1 MIKYISINNYGSIL
15 DATLHFTFEESKAPR
30 GYHDFQTIPFI
41 EIGKN
46 RLVPSLALIGPNA
59 SGKTRFIRAFS
70 AIHDFIMSGKNP
82 HAPYELRASPLPTT
96 KIEIVWI
103 DKAIEV
109 EYKYTIEA
117 GKGGIIYES
126 LDCDEEKL
134 FMAHNGHLTFP
145 ALNISSQDNKKTLN
159 SFKVFCVD
167 EDTSLLL
174 KSALEF
180 LANDYPSLDSRI
192 NNAYEFWKG
201 KVVFDGLSSDN
212 PPYSSTDFTDA
223 VDLLAETFTDVEP
236 PKREESAL
244 ELLSK
249 YLRKLDFNIQKISF
263 VRKKYDPNDFPFM
276 DRIKHIYDGLDFTI
290 LWVMVHH
297 LSENGETVPISFRSE
312 SNGTKRLMTLLTHM
326 LTAVRTGG
334 VAVVDGIEESLHTH
348 LVQELLKLFNDKDLN
363 TEKSQIIFTTHNA
376 DLLSTGLRRSQIAV
390 VSQRGFTGTHVRRL
404 IDMPG
409 VKQSDEFRDDYLNG
423 YYDALPAAYL

>member
-1 MIKYISINNYGSIL
+1 MIKYIALKNYGSIL
-15 DATLHFTFEESKAPR
+15 DATLHFTFEELKAPR
-30 GYHDFQTIPFI
+30 GHHDFQTIPFI
-41 EIGKN
+41 EIGNN

-59 SGKTRFIRAFS
+59 SGKTTFIRAFS
-70 AIHDFIMSGKNP
+70 AIHGFIMNGKNP
-82 HAPYELRASPLPTT
+82 YAPYKLRDNLLPTT
-96 KIEIVWI
+96 KIKIAWL
-103 DKAIEV
+103 DKDLDV

-126 LDCDEEKL
+126 LDCDEETL
-134 FMAHNGHLTFP
+134 FMSQNGLLSFP
-145 ALNISSQDNKKTLN
+145 ALNISSQDNKKILN

-180 LANDYPSLDSRI
+180 LANDFPHLDSRV
-192 NNAYEFWKG
+192 NNAYKFWNG
-201 KVVFDGLSSDN
+201 KVVFYGLSSDN
-212 PPYSSTDFTDA
+212 PSYSNAFTDA
-223 VDLLAETFTDVEP
+223 IKLLAETFTDVEP

-249 YLRKLDFNIQKISF
+249 YLKKLDFNIQKISY
-263 VRKKYDPNDFPFM
+263 VRKKYNPDDFPFM
-276 DRIKHIYDGLDFTI
+276 DQIKHIYDGLDFNI
-290 LWVMVHH
+290 LWIMVHH
-297 LSENGETVPISFRSE
+297 LSESGESVPISFLSE
-312 SNGTKRLMTLLTHM
+312 SNGTKRLMTILAHM

-334 VAVVDGIEESLHTH
+334 VAVIDGIEESLHTH

-363 TEKSQIIFTTHNA
+363 TQKSQIIFTTHNA

-390 VSQRGFTGTHVRRL
+390 VSQRGFTGSTVRRL
-404 IDMPG
+404 IDIPG
-409 VKQSDEFRDDYLNG
+409 VKQSDDFRADYLNG